1 MRSLL
6 LLLSGCQV
14 AALPQSAFQPLL
26 LLLDPDAEVPAVV
39 AAVGLQILGI
49 VCAEMG
55 SEDSTA
61 DGTGALW
68 VQLAASSVDVL
79 AATSSPRNDCVARLG
94 AFELRKAVAVSG
106 LQCVLRGCAT
116 YPWCH
121 DPAVQMLSELLA
133 DPMSQLRLAALTEL
147 NKSLAAHELDG
158 PLVVGRIVSCVFGGL
173 EAECNLQCLEQR
185 LIAVESAAAA
195 TGDLSSICGVSAELM
210 WSTLAKLHRTC
221 HVCSAQS
228 ASLRLMGLWLANAGE
243 LDAAVSDCWV
253 AAISTACL
261 PQSLT
266 ELREAAVM
274 SIQFAGERQCTRGCA
289 VHSVDWL
296 LCRSG
301 ATAES
306 IDCSAVAVCVAI
318 AVASSARR
326 RQ

>member
-14 AALPQSAFQPLL
+14 AALTQSTFQPLL
-26 LLLDPDAEVPAVV
+26 LLLDLNAEVSAVV

-49 VCAEMG
+49 VCAEMD

-61 DGTGALW
+61 DGTAALW
-68 VQLAASSVDVL
+68 VQLAASAVDIL
-79 AATSSPRNDCVARLG
+79 AATGSPSSDCVARLG
-94 AFELRKAVAVSG
+94 GFELRKAVAVSG
-106 LQCVLRGCAT
+106 LQCVLRGCAA

-133 DPMSQLRLAALTEL
+133 DPMSQVRLAALTEL
-147 NKSLAAHELDG
+147 NKSLAARELDN

-185 LIAVESAAAA
+185 LIAVENAAAA
-195 TGDLSSICGVSAELM
+195 TGATGALSSICGVSAELM
-210 WSTLAKLHRTC
+210 WSTLAKLHRTSL
-221 HVCSAQS
+221 VCSAQS
-228 ASLRLMGLWLANAGE
+228 ASLRLMGLWLANTEE
-243 LDAAVSDCWV
+243 LGAAVSDCWV

-274 SIQFAGERQCTRGCA
+274 SIQFAGEGLR
-289 VHSVDWL
+289 
-296 LCRSG
+296 
-301 ATAES
+301 
-306 IDCSAVAVCVAI
+306 SAV
-318 AVASSARR
+318 
-326 RQ
+326 Q